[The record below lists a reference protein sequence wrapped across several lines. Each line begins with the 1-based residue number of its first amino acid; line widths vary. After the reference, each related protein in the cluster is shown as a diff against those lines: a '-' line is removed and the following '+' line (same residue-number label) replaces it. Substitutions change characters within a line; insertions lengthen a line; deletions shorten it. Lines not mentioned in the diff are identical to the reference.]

1 LPTEQR
7 QLEDVTLTG
16 SPFLARCVSP
26 DDERIS
32 IAADSVVEQPAEIDL
47 RYIPLH
53 RSRPGNPLR
62 CQAGAQKYAR
72 RATQRS
78 VKFVRW
84 IRQSIRDQAAESL
97 DIEAVSC
104 KNLRRNSY

>member
-1 LPTEQR
+1 M
-7 QLEDVTLTG
+7 
-16 SPFLARCVSP
+16 PFLARCVSP

-47 RYIPLH
+47 QYIPLH
-53 RSRPGNPLR
+53 RSRPGNLLH
-62 CQAGAQKYAR
+62 CQAGAQKCAAAGQLLSARVLQAR

-97 DIEAVSC
+97 DIGTVSC
-104 KNLRRNSY
+104 KNLRRNFY